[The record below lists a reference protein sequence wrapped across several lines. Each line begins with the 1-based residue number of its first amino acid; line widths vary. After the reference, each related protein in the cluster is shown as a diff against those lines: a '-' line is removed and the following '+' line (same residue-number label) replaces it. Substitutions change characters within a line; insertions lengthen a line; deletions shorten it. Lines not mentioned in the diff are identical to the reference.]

1 MLIGVIG
8 KPSTGKSTFFKA
20 ATLAEVAIAPHPF
33 TTIKPNHAVGFV
45 KVECAEKEFNTK
57 CNPRTGYC
65 IEGNRFVPVDL
76 LDVAGLVP
84 GAHEGKGLGL
94 AFLNDLNEADALIHI
109 IDIAGSTNEKGEPV
123 KPLSYDPIKDV
134 EFLEHELDMWYF
146 QIMKKGWDKFAR
158 IVKQENQN
166 VKKALA
172 KQLSGL
178 RVYEDMVEKSIKKL
192 DLTHHP
198 IEWNDGDLKNLAKEL
213 RILSK
218 PMIIAAN
225 KIDIEGAEYNYHRL
239 KEKYSDRIIVPCSA
253 DSELALREAA
263 KKNLIK
269 YIPGESKFEVIGKLS
284 EQQNDALNYIKKN
297 VLDKHEST
305 GVQAILDTAVF
316 KILKYIAVFPGGVSK
331 LEDSQG
337 RRLPD
342 CFLLPEN
349 STALDFAFRVHS
361 DLGNNFVK
369 AIDVKRKMPI
379 GKDYKL
385 KHREVIEIITR
396 K

>member
-65 IEGNRFVPVDL
+65 IDGNRFVPVDL